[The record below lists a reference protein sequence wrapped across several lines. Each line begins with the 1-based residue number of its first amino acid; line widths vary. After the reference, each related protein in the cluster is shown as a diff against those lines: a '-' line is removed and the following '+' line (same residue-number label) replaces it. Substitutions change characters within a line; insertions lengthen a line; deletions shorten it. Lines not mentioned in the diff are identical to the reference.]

1 MAGVTGSI
9 SIKDNASATLKNIRS
24 EQSKLREDAK
34 KTSSALK
41 SAWNTPRKL
50 KADVS
55 EAKKKL
61 KSVTDAA
68 KKLKPVT
75 MAVKA
80 KDTATKVI
88 KGVGNAIKAVKKS
101 KAVTAVLKAKDTAS
115 KVVKGTTRALVTLG
129 RKVASPV
136 IKVVD
141 KASGAIQG
149 ITGKLGKVAKAA
161 MIPIGIAAAA
171 GTAAIGGSISAGMQ
185 LEQQQI
191 SIEHFV
197 GATNKDLSPD
207 EVKAQSQSY
216 IEQLRT
222 NANATPFE
230 TGEVIQAGSR
240 AVSLAGGDTAAAMDM
255 VKLAEDMAAA
265 SGGTKTI
272 MDAMEALGDLKM
284 GETERLKEFGFKVSA
299 DEFKK
304 KGYGGVSGDL
314 QGFFGGAAGKLAGS
328 GAGLVSTITGKLK
341 SNAADFGLGIVDQLK
356 PVMSD
361 VIAFIDG
368 AQPTIQKF
376 SAAFGQG
383 LSKGIGLA
391 KKAFTT
397 IQPVISAVVSQAI
410 PLVSELVSSF
420 SAQFRQL
427 QPVISTIVSQVIPLV
442 SGLISNISA
451 NFQRMQPVIG
461 MAISMIGP
469 TIMTL
474 IPIFQQASTI
484 IGSVASGISTAI
496 AAVAPVIVSIMSGI
510 GEKIGGVV
518 EFLAE
523 RSGFIQDVISTVGP
537 AIAEVLST
545 AWSIISPVMD
555 ILITTFELVFG
566 VVQKVWPG
574 IQDIISSVWDVLKP
588 IFDTI
593 GKGADLLAG
602 AWSKVKNLV
611 VGDGGGGE
619 SDGGTSPGK
628 NAGGDNNWRGGPTWV
643 GEKGPELI
651 DLPHGTRILP
661 TKESAAWAASQDS
674 NILQL
679 PQRSYSSL
687 GQSMTAGGSQGK
699 IQTVQINKLADNI
712 TVRSD
717 DDIDQIAEQTAKKI
731 IEELD
736 NIA

>member
-34 KTSSALK
+34 KTSGALK

-55 EAKKKL
+55 DAKKKL

-75 MAVKA
+75 M
-80 KDTATKVI
+80 VI
-88 KGVGNAIKAVKKS
+88 
-101 KAVTAVLKAKDTAS
+101 KAKDTAS

-141 KASGAIQG
+141 KASGAIKG

-161 MIPIGIAAAA
+161 MIPIGLTAAA

-197 GATNKDLSPD
+197 GATNKSLSQD

-265 SGGTKTI
+265 SGGTQTI
-272 MDAMEALGDLKM
+272 MDAMEALGDLKV
-284 GETERLKEFGFKVSA
+284 GETERLKAFGFKVSA
-299 DEFKK
+299 EEYKK
-304 KGYGGVSGDL
+304 KGFSGVSGELGD
-314 QGFFGGAAGKLAGS
+314 FFGGAAGKLAGS
-328 GAGLVSTITGKLK
+328 GAGLLSTITGKLK

-356 PVMSD
+356 PVLSD
-361 VIAFIDG
+361 VITFIDG

-376 SAAFGQG
+376 SATFGQG
-383 LSKGIGLA
+383 LSKGIVIA
-391 KKAFTT
+391 KNAFST
-397 IQPVISAVVSQAI
+397 IRPVISTVVSQAI

-420 SAQFRQL
+420 SARFRQL

-442 SGLISNISA
+442 SGLISNIAS
-451 NFQRMQPVIG
+451 NFQLMQPIIG
-461 MAISMIGP
+461 MAISSIGP

-484 IGSVASGISTAI
+484 IGSVAAGISTAI
-496 AAVAPVIVSIMSGI
+496 AAVAPVVVSIMSGI

-574 IQDIISSVWDVLKP
+574 IQDVISGVWDVLEP

-611 VGDGGGGE
+611 VGDSGGESGGGE
-619 SDGGTSPGK
+619 SPGK

-651 DLPHGTRILP
+651 DLPRGTRILP
-661 TKESAAWAASQDS
+661 TKESAAWAVRQDS

-679 PQRSYSSL
+679 PQRSYTIH
-687 GQSMTAGGSQGK
+687 GQPITSGGSQGK
-699 IQTVQINKLADNI
+699 NLTVQINKIADNV

-717 DDIDQIAEQTAKKI
+717 EDIDQIVEQTAKKI

>member
-1 MAGVTGSI
+1 MAGVAGSI

-24 EQSKLREDAK
+24 EQSKLRADAQ

-101 KAVTAVLKAKDTAS
+101 KAVTTVLKAKDTAS

-141 KASGAIQG
+141 KASGAIKG
-149 ITGKLGKVAKAA
+149 IAGKLGKVAKAA

-171 GTAAIGGSISAGMQ
+171 GTAALGGSISAGMQ

-197 GATNKDLSPD
+197 GATNKDLSQD

-240 AVSLAGGDTAAAMDM
+240 AVSLAGGDTSAAMDM
-255 VKLAEDMAAA
+255 VTLAEDMAAA
-265 SGGTKTI
+265 SGGTQTI
-272 MDAMEALGDLKM
+272 MDAMEALGDLKV
-284 GETERLKEFGFKVSA
+284 GETERLKAFGFKVSA
-299 DEFKK
+299 DDFKK
-304 KGYGGVSGDL
+304 KGFSGVSGELGD
-314 QGFFGGAAGKLAGS
+314 FFGGAAGKLAGS
-328 GAGLVSTITGKLK
+328 GAGLMSTITGKLK

-356 PVMSD
+356 PVLSD
-361 VIAFIDG
+361 VITLIDG

-383 LSKGIGLA
+383 LSKGIGIA
-391 KKAFTT
+391 KNAFTT
-397 IQPVISAVVSQAI
+397 IQPVISTVVSQAI
-410 PLVSELVSSF
+410 PLISNLISNVSAKF
-420 SAQFRQL
+420 KQMQPIISA
-427 QPVISTIVSQVIPLV
+427 VVSQVIPLV
-442 SGLISNISA
+442 SSLISNISA
-451 NFQRMQPVIG
+451 NFQQMQPIID
-461 MAISMIGP
+461 MAISSIGP
-469 TIMTL
+469 IIMTL
-474 IPIFQQASTI
+474 VPIIQQAATI
-484 IGSVASGISTAI
+484 IGAVAAGISTAI
-496 AAVAPVIVSIMSGI
+496 AAVAPVVVSIMSEI

-545 AWSIISPVMD
+545 AWDIISPVMD
-555 ILITTFELVFG
+555 ILIDTFEIVLG
-566 VVQKVWPG
+566 VVQRVWPG
-574 IQDIISSVWDVLKP
+574 IQDVISSVWDVLKP

-611 VGDGGGGE
+611 VGDSGGSDSGGGE
-619 SDGGTSPGK
+619 SVGK

-651 DLPHGTRILP
+651 DLPRGTRILP
-661 TKESAAWAASQDS
+661 TKESAAWAAGRES

-679 PQRSYSSL
+679 PRRSYTGLDQTGAAS
-687 GQSMTAGGSQGK
+687 GGSGGNVT
-699 IQTVQINKLADNI
+699 IQINKIADNV

-717 DDIDQIAEQTAKKI
+717 DDIDQIAERTAKKI
-731 IEELD
+731 IEDLD